1 MKKTI
6 SFLVISILFVGLF
19 YALSCYQDKMQLRN
33 EIIRLHVVANSDSDA
48 DQSQKLRVR
57 DAVNEYLMELLAE
70 SESAEDAQLVISC
83 HLPDLEA
90 VAKEVLAA
98 DGTDMT
104 VRATLTEETF
114 DVRNYDTF
122 TLPSGVYSSLRIELG
137 AGEGH
142 NWWCVVFPSLCLP
155 AAGETI
161 TDVAAG
167 AGFSD
172 SLSGG
177 ITGKYQFRFFV
188 LDLIGQAEK
197 FFYNR

>member
-1 MKKTI
+1 MKKMI
-6 SFLVISILFVGLF
+6 SFTLISILFAGLF
-19 YALSCYQDKMQLRN
+19 YGITCYQDKVQLRN
-33 EIIRLHVVANSDSDA
+33 DVIRLHVVANSDSEA
-48 DQSQKLRVR
+48 DQAQKLRVR
-57 DAVNEYLMELLAE
+57 DAVNGYLMELLGDAQ
-70 SESAEDAQLVISC
+70 SAEDARQVIGSHLSQLES
-83 HLPDLEA
+83 
-90 VAKEVLAA
+90 VARNVLSAE
-98 DGTDMT
+98 GTDMT
-104 VRATLTEETF
+104 VRVTLTEETF
-114 DVRNYDTF
+114 DIREYDTF

-155 AAGETI
+155 AAGESI
-161 TDVAAG
+161 DDVTTG

>member
-1 MKKTI
+1 MKKLI
-6 SFLVISILFVGLF
+6 SFVLISILFVGLF
-19 YALSCYQDKMQLRN
+19 YGASCYYDKVQLRN
-33 EIIRLHVVANSDSDA
+33 EVIRLHVVANSDSDA
-48 DQSQKLRVR
+48 DQAQKLRVR
-57 DAVNEYLMELLAE
+57 DAVNEYLMELLDEAE
-70 SESAEDAQLVISC
+70 TAEDARQVIDG
-83 HLPDLEA
+83 HLSELET
-90 VAKEVLAA
+90 VAKNVLSNE
-98 DGTDMT
+98 GTDMT

-114 DVRNYDTF
+114 DVREYDTF

-155 AAGETI
+155 AAGESFD
-161 TDVAAG
+161 DVAAG

-177 ITGKYQFRFFV
+177 ITGKYQFRFFI

>member
-6 SFLVISILFVGLF
+6 SFVIISILFLALF
-19 YALSCYQDKMQLRN
+19 YGVTCYHDKQQLRN
-33 EIIRLHVVANSDSDA
+33 EVIRLHVVANSDSDA
-48 DQSQKLRVR
+48 DQAQKLRVR
-57 DAVNEYLMELLAE
+57 DAVNGYLMELLEETETAQDARQVIGDHL
-70 SESAEDAQLVISC
+70 SELETVAKNVLSAE
-83 HLPDLEA
+83 
-90 VAKEVLAA
+90 
-98 DGTDMT
+98 GTDMT
-104 VRATLTEETF
+104 VHATLTEETF
-114 DVRNYDTF
+114 DIRTYDTF
-122 TLPSGVYSSLRIELG
+122 TLPSGIYSSLRIELG
-137 AGEGH
+137 AGEGK

-161 TDVAAG
+161 NDVATG